1 MERRQ
6 CYHTLI
12 AVGTLILMTATVSAQ
27 TASNTNT
34 EFPLS
39 FSGELSPVSKY
50 VWRGQRLTDGWSLQP
65 SGTLGIGD
73 FSLNVWGNMD
83 LAAVNE
89 GDGLYIR
96 EDPSAPAGAA
106 NNGLQGRLSEIDYTF
121 SYSLDLK
128 SAGLDFGTIFY
139 TFPNRAATL
148 PSTTE
153 VYGGVTLSELPLAP
167 SATLYVDVD
176 ETGKGG
182 GSNGLY
188 FLLGAGHS
196 FAFGRSRFPGLDLS
210 STLSFVNSGFGEYYY
225 GASESGAHDFSFSV
239 SAPINLG
246 EHWSAGAFL
255 TYSALLGDF
264 RHHQYLNPRRVF
276 LGTAGTPAGSA
287 DTVWGGFNLS
297 VEF

>member
-1 MERRQ
+1 MERNR
-6 CYHTLI
+6 CYHTTILVGILI
-12 AVGTLILMTATVSAQ
+12 WMTSAAAAQ
-27 TASNTNT
+27 TSSSSTP

-39 FSGELSPVSKY
+39 FSGDLTPVSKY

-65 SGTLGIGD
+65 SGTVGIGG

-89 GDGLYIR
+89 GDALFLR
-96 EDPSAPAGAA
+96 ENPSAPPGAA
-106 NNGLQGRLSEIDYTF
+106 NNGLQGQLSEIDYTF
-121 SYSLDLK
+121 SYALDLK
-128 SAGLDFGTIFY
+128 NAGLDFGTIFY
-139 TFPNRAATL
+139 TFPNRSASL

-153 VYGGVTLSELPLAP
+153 VYGGVTLSDVPLSP

-176 ETGKGG
+176 ETGNS
-182 GSNGLY
+182 GSTGLY
-188 FLLGAGHS
+188 FLLGASHS
-196 FAFGRSRFPGLDLS
+196 FAFGRSRFPGLDLA

-255 TYSALLGDF
+255 TYSALLGGF
-264 RHHQYLNPRRVF
+264 RDYQYLNPRRVY

-287 DTVWGGFNLS
+287 DTVWGGFNLN

>member
-1 MERRQ
+1 MERRKW
-6 CYHTLI
+6 YHTVI
-12 AVGTLILMTATVSAQ
+12 AIGTLSLMSVTAWAQ
-27 TASNTNT
+27 SGSGQDS

-39 FSGELSPVSKY
+39 FSGDLAPVSKY
-50 VWRGQRLTDGWSLQP
+50 IWRGQRLTDGWSLQP
-65 SGTLGIGD
+65 SGTLSLGNL
-73 FSLNVWGNMD
+73 SLNVWGNMD

-89 GDGLYIR
+89 GDSLFLSVNP
-96 EDPSAPAGAA
+96 DAPSGAS
-106 NNGLQGRLSEIDYTF
+106 NNGLQGQLSEIDYTF
-121 SYSLDLK
+121 SYTVDLK
-128 SAGLDFGTIFY
+128 NAGLDFGTIFY
-139 TFPNRAATL
+139 TFPNRAASL

-153 VYGGVTLSELPLAP
+153 IYGGVTFSEVPLSP
-167 SATLYVDVD
+167 SATMYVDVD
-176 ETGKGG
+176 ETGDS
-182 GSNGLY
+182 GSTGVY
-188 FLLGAGHS
+188 FLLGASHS
-196 FAFGRSRFPGLDLS
+196 FAFGHSRFPGLDLS

-264 RHHQYLNPRRVF
+264 RNYQYLNPRRVY

-297 VEF
+297 VGF

>member
-1 MERRQ
+1 MERHE
-6 CYHTLI
+6 CYHMLI
-12 AVGTLILMTATVSAQ
+12 AVGILMLLTTTLSAQ
-27 TASNTNT
+27 ASSDSKY
-34 EFPLS
+34 PLS
-39 FSGELSPVSKY
+39 FSGDLTPVSKY

-65 SGTLGIGD
+65 SGTLGIGG
-73 FSLNVWGNMD
+73 FNMNVWGNMD

-89 GDGLYIR
+89 GDALFLS
-96 EDPSAPAGAA
+96 ENPSAPPGGG
-106 NNGLQGRLSEIDYTF
+106 NNGLQGQLSEIDYTF

-128 SAGLDFGTIFY
+128 NAGVDFGTIFY
-139 TFPNRAATL
+139 TFPNRSASL

-153 VYGGVTLSELPLAP
+153 VYGGVTLSNLPLTP

-176 ETGKGG
+176 ETGKT

-188 FLLGAGHS
+188 FLLGASHS
-196 FAFGRSRFPGLDLS
+196 FALGRSRFPGVDIS

-264 RHHQYLNPRRVF
+264 RNHQYLNPRRVY